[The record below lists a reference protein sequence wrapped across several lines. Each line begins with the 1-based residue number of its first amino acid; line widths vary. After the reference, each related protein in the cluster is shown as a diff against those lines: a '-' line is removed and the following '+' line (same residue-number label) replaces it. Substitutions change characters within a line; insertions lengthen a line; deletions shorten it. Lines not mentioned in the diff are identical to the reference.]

1 MFIIRGEYL
10 FLAFLITFSIIY
22 FIKRDDGYDEEE
34 F

>member
-22 FIKRDDGYDEEE
+22 FIKRSDEHEDEE

>member
-10 FLAFLITFSIIY
+10 FLAFLITSSIIY
-22 FIKRDDGYDEEE
+22 FIKRNDEHEDEE